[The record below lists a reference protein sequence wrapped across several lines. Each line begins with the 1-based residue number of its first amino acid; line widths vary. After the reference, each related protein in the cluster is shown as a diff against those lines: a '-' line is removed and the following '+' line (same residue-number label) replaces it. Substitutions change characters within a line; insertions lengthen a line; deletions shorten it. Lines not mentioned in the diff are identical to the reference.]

1 MVTGYRFSYGGAQEY
16 YGVTPDL
23 CTLGKIIGGGFPL
36 AAIAGKKEIMAHFD
50 KEKVGSDGFLMQIG
64 TLSGNPIASVAGLK
78 TLEIL
83 RRPGSYEKLRQNGQ
97 RIMDFASKE
106 LSENNIDFKVVGDQT
121 LFEIIF
127 TNEEILNYRDVQK
140 NDLKY
145 KDSGIEQTWNFA
157 HPNNKKV
164 TGPLGNFKRMIKG
177 ASYQM
182 MIDHLSHTI
191 TELGSSDKW
200 AQFEVIILDKNKIY
214 HKFNWQVEKYTM
226 DGPLKDC
233 WLTTMVSNPI
243 SLGSS
248 I

>member
-1 MVTGYRFSYGGAQEY
+1 MMLKKLPLIFS
-16 YGVTPDL
+16 
-23 CTLGKIIGGGFPL
+23 II
-36 AAIAGKKEIMAHFD
+36 
-50 KEKVGSDGFLMQIG
+50 
-64 TLSGNPIASVAGLK
+64 T
-78 TLEIL
+78 
-83 RRPGSYEKLRQNGQ
+83 
-97 RIMDFASKE
+97 
-106 LSENNIDFKVVGDQT
+106 
-121 LFEIIF
+121 IIF
-127 TNEEILNYRDVQK
+127 LNISYS
-140 NDLKY
+140 NADLKSPNNLILPAEVIKIQLVGLMDNDKDF

-157 HPNNKKV
+157 HPNNKKN
-164 TGPLGNFKRMIKG
+164 TGPLPNFKMMIKG
-177 ASYQM
+177 NSYQM
-182 MIDHLSHTI
+182 LIDHLNHTI

>member
-1 MVTGYRFSYGGAQEY
+1 MMLKKLPLIFSIVT
-16 YGVTPDL
+16 
-23 CTLGKIIGGGFPL
+23 
-36 AAIAGKKEIMAHFD
+36 
-50 KEKVGSDGFLMQIG
+50 
-64 TLSGNPIASVAGLK
+64 
-78 TLEIL
+78 
-83 RRPGSYEKLRQNGQ
+83 
-97 RIMDFASKE
+97 
-106 LSENNIDFKVVGDQT
+106 
-121 LFEIIF
+121 IIF
-127 TNEEILNYRDVQK
+127 FNISYSNA
-140 NDLKY
+140 DLKSPNNLILPAEVVKIQLIGLMDNDKDF

-157 HPNNKKV
+157 HPNNKKN
-164 TGPLGNFKRMIKG
+164 TGPLPNFKMMIKG
-177 ASYQM
+177 NAYQM
-182 MIDHLSHTI
+182 LIDHLNHTI

>member
-1 MVTGYRFSYGGAQEY
+1 MMLKKLPLIFS
-16 YGVTPDL
+16 
-23 CTLGKIIGGGFPL
+23 II
-36 AAIAGKKEIMAHFD
+36 
-50 KEKVGSDGFLMQIG
+50 
-64 TLSGNPIASVAGLK
+64 T
-78 TLEIL
+78 
-83 RRPGSYEKLRQNGQ
+83 
-97 RIMDFASKE
+97 
-106 LSENNIDFKVVGDQT
+106 
-121 LFEIIF
+121 IIF
-127 TNEEILNYRDVQK
+127 FNISYSNA
-140 NDLKY
+140 DLKSPNNLILPAEVIKIQLVGLMDNDKDF

-157 HPNNKKV
+157 HPNNKKN
-164 TGPLGNFKRMIKG
+164 TGPLPNFKIMIKG
-177 ASYQM
+177 NAYQM
-182 MIDHLSHTI
+182 LIDHLNHTI

>member
-1 MVTGYRFSYGGAQEY
+1 MLKKLPLIFSIVT
-16 YGVTPDL
+16 
-23 CTLGKIIGGGFPL
+23 
-36 AAIAGKKEIMAHFD
+36 
-50 KEKVGSDGFLMQIG
+50 
-64 TLSGNPIASVAGLK
+64 
-78 TLEIL
+78 
-83 RRPGSYEKLRQNGQ
+83 
-97 RIMDFASKE
+97 
-106 LSENNIDFKVVGDQT
+106 
-121 LFEIIF
+121 IIF
-127 TNEEILNYRDVQK
+127 LNISYS
-140 NDLKY
+140 NADLKSPNNLILPAEVIKIQLVGLMDNDKDF

-157 HPNNKKV
+157 HPNNKKN
-164 TGPLGNFKRMIKG
+164 TGPLPNFKMMIKG
-177 ASYQM
+177 NSYQM
-182 MIDHLSHTI
+182 LIDHLNHTI